1 LGVDV
6 IVAPYEADAQL
17 AFLSKV
23 NIAQL
28 IIQDSDLLLSGCEK
42 ILFKIIDGNGD
53 LYDKGKLSSATGFD
67 TADRFERFRW

>member
-1 LGVDV
+1 VDV
-6 IVAPYEADAQL
+6 IVAPYEEDAQL

-28 IIQDSDLLLSGCEK
+28 IITEDGDLLLSGCEK
-42 ILFKIIDGNGD
+42 ILFKMIDGNGD